1 MKKIIFLS
9 LLLVAYAASAFAATG
24 SAGDLASGGLSAD
37 GLGLYG
43 GVDSASA
50 AAAPSPL
57 VKFSSKVNGR
67 PMYDTVKYSLC
78 AKHQTGNKV
87 FGTSNDATQIYWKQ
101 SVAGDLTAA
110 MCAGADLT
118 TTKFS
123 GGGWTA
129 Y

>member
-1 MKKIIFLS
+1 MKRIIILS
-9 LLLVAYAASAFAATG
+9 LMMLTFTASAYA
-24 SAGDLASGGLSAD
+24 AGDLASGGISAD

-50 AAAPSPL
+50 ALAPSPL

-67 PMYDTVKYSLC
+67 PMYSTTAYSL
-78 AKHQTGNKV
+78 ATKHQTGNKV

-101 SVAGDLTAA
+101 SVAGALTAA
-110 MCAGADLT
+110 MAAGADLT
-118 TTKFS
+118 ATKFV
-123 GGGWTA
+123 GQGWTA